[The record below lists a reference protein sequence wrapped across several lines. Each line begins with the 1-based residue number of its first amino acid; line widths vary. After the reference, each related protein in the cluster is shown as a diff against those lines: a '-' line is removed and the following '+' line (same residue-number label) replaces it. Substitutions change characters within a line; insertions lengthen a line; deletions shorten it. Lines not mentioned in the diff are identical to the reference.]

1 MSSYI
6 DWNLF
11 LAGYQKSRGGSFF
24 SCGRERLN
32 QCDSQ
37 LVLPD
42 GEEPPLLILLQRC
55 AEGRS
60 SWNSLT
66 ARTTV
71 HLDGSY
77 RLHIRRKDLTGAGF
91 QTLMSLA
98 GERRD
103 YGDPAA
109 LKGRVVTTDDRA
121 FTKLVLGDLELRNAL
136 TARPGDSL
144 RVAPAPWMTG
154 RTPWRCAARILT
166 APLPSAPPGS
176 PTTSPLSPT
185 TAFSRTT
192 GRSPS
197 CKRPPRRT
205 STGRWTAFWRFY
217 GRRGT
222 Q

>member
-60 SWNSLT
+60 SWNSLI
-66 ARTTV
+66 ARTTIP
-71 HLDGSY
+71 LDGSY
-77 RLHIRRKDLTGAGF
+77 SLHIRRKDLTGAGF

-121 FTKLVLGDLELRNAL
+121 FHQAGAGGSGAAK
-136 TARPGDSL
+136 RPD
-144 RVAPAPWMTG
+144 
-154 RTPWRCAARILT
+154 
-166 APLPSAPPGS
+166 
-176 PTTSPLSPT
+176 
-185 TAFSRTT
+185 
-192 GRSPS
+192 
-197 CKRPPRRT
+197 RPPRRLPA
-205 STGRWTAFWRFY
+205 GRPRPP
-217 GRRGT
+217 GRRGAHRGGVLREF
-222 Q
+222 

>member
-60 SWNSLT
+60 SWNSLI
-66 ARTTV
+66 ARTTIP
-71 HLDGSY
+71 LDGSY
-77 RLHIRRKDLTGAGF
+77 SLHIRRKDLTGA
-91 QTLMSLA
+91 
-98 GERRD
+98 
-103 YGDPAA
+103 
-109 LKGRVVTTDDRA
+109 KGRVVTTDDRA

-144 RVAPAPWMTG
+144 RVAPGPLDDGAHTVEVCCENFDGTLTQRSPWLTDHIAALTDDCFFKDDGEKSALQKAAQKDFDQQMDG
-154 RTPWRCAARILT
+154 FLAFLRAARD
-166 APLPSAPPGS
+166 AV
-176 PTTSPLSPT
+176 
-185 TAFSRTT
+185 
-192 GRSPS
+192 
-197 CKRPPRRT
+197 KRWPVKK
-205 STGRWTAFWRFY
+205 
-217 GRRGT
+217 
-222 Q
+222 

>member
-60 SWNSLT
+60 SWNSLI
-66 ARTTV
+66 ARTTIP
-71 HLDGSY
+71 LDGSY
-77 RLHIRRKDLTGAGF
+77 SLHIRRKDLTGAGF

-121 FTKLVLGDLELRNAL
+121 FTKLVLGAYTKKMGKE
-136 TARPGDSL
+136 TDS
-144 RVAPAPWMTG
+144 
-154 RTPWRCAARILT
+154 
-166 APLPSAPPGS
+166 SASPPPGRM
-176 PTTSPLSPT
+176 PPLT
-185 TAFSRTT
+185 R
-192 GRSPS
+192 
-197 CKRPPRRT
+197 
-205 STGRWTAFWRFY
+205 
-217 GRRGT
+217 
-222 Q
+222 

>member
-60 SWNSLT
+60 SWNSLI
-66 ARTTV
+66 ARTTIP
-71 HLDGSY
+71 LDGSY
-77 RLHIRRKDLTGAGF
+77 SLHIRRKDLTGAGF

-144 RVAPAPWMTG
+144 RVSPG
-154 RTPWRCAARILT
+154 
-166 APLPSAPPGS
+166 PLDDGAHTVEVLSLIHIS
-176 PTTSPLSPT
+176 EPT
-185 TAFSRTT
+185 R
-192 GRSPS
+192 RS
-197 CKRPPRRT
+197 
-205 STGRWTAFWRFY
+205 
-217 GRRGT
+217 
-222 Q
+222 

>member
-60 SWNSLT
+60 SWNSLI
-66 ARTTV
+66 ARTTIP
-71 HLDGSY
+71 LDGSY
-77 RLHIRRKDLTGAGF
+77 SLHIRRKDLTGAGF

-103 YGDPAA
+103 TA
-109 LKGRVVTTDDRA
+109 T
-121 FTKLVLGDLELRNAL
+121 LR
-136 TARPGDSL
+136 R
-144 RVAPAPWMTG
+144 
-154 RTPWRCAARILT
+154 
-166 APLPSAPPGS
+166 
-176 PTTSPLSPT
+176 
-185 TAFSRTT
+185 
-192 GRSPS
+192 
-197 CKRPPRRT
+197 
-205 STGRWTAFWRFY
+205 
-217 GRRGT
+217 
-222 Q
+222 

>member
-1 MSSYI
+1 MSYI
-6 DWNLF
+6 DWNRF
-11 LAGYQKSRGGSFF
+11 LAGYQKHRGGSFF

-60 SWNSLT
+60 SWNSLI

-144 RVAPAPWMTG
+144 RIAPGPLDDGAHTVEVCCENFDG
-154 RTPWRCAARILT
+154 TLT
-166 APLPSAPPGS
+166 Q
-176 PTTSPLSPT
+176 
-185 TAFSRTT
+185 
-192 GRSPS
+192 RSPWL
-197 CKRPPRRT
+197 T
-205 STGRWTAFWRFY
+205 DHMAALTDD
-217 GRRGT
+217 
-222 Q
+222 

>member
-60 SWNSLT
+60 SLNSLI
-66 ARTTV
+66 ARTTP
-71 HLDGSY
+71 LPARSY
-77 RLHIRRKDLTGAGF
+77 RPHICRKNMTGAGF

-109 LKGRVVTTDDRA
+109 LKGRVVTTEDRA
-121 FTKLVLGDLELRNAL
+121 FTELVLGDLELRRAL

-144 RVAPAPWMTG
+144 RVSPG
-154 RTPWRCAARILT
+154 
-166 APLPSAPPGS
+166 PLND
-176 PTTSPLSPT
+176 
-185 TAFSRTT
+185 
-192 GRSPS
+192 
-197 CKRPPRRT
+197 
-205 STGRWTAFWRFY
+205 
-217 GRRGT
+217 
-222 Q
+222 

>member
-1 MSSYI
+1 MSYI

-37 LVLPD
+37 LVLSD

-60 SWNSLT
+60 SWNSLI
-66 ARTTV
+66 ARTTIP
-71 HLDGSY
+71 LDGSY
-77 RLHIRRKDLTGAGF
+77 SLHIRRKDLTGAGF

-121 FTKLVLGDLELRNAL
+121 FTKLVLGDLELRRAL

-144 RVAPAPWMTG
+144 RVSPGPLNDGNHTVEVCCENFDGTG
-154 RTPWRCAARILT
+154 TEGKENRGRRPWRL
-166 APLPSAPPGS
+166 
-176 PTTSPLSPT
+176 
-185 TAFSRTT
+185 
-192 GRSPS
+192 
-197 CKRPPRRT
+197 CKPHE
-205 STGRWTAFWRFY
+205 GN
-217 GRRGT
+217 
-222 Q
+222 